1 MNDQEQRESIDRRRF
16 FRYVALTTIG
26 VPAMKAASI
35 AQQEAERWVN
45 YRDSSYKDQT
55 GKP

>member
-1 MNDQEQRESIDRRRF
+1 MHNDKEQQEAIDRRNF

-35 AQQEAERWVN
+35 AREEADLRVI
-45 YRDSSYKDQT
+45 RRIIPT
-55 GKP
+55 GRP

>member
-1 MNDQEQRESIDRRRF
+1 MNDKEQQEAIDRRNF

-35 AQQEAERWVN
+35 ARKEADLRVI
-45 YRDSSYKDQT
+45 RRIPSLTT
-55 GKP
+55 GKS